1 MTGAGGESS
10 RTDAGDGRTRD
21 TSGSVGVS
29 LRHRAGPA
37 LRPIGPG
44 PVGRWSRR
52 AAPRR
57 AGLIRQS
64 PYDRLLLAGWY
75 GVAVLLVLT
84 RFWTYR
90 SGLL

>member
-1 MTGAGGESS
+1 M
-10 RTDAGDGRTRD
+10 
-21 TSGSVGVS
+21 
-29 LRHRAGPA
+29 
-37 LRPIGPG
+37 
-44 PVGRWSRR
+44 GRWSRR